1 MTGGFCG
8 CLGGCMGGLGL
19 SGVWWGS
26 SRGVEGVWRVCG
38 GHLVCVWWESRRVL
52 EGVWEMS

>member
-1 MTGGFCG
+1 
-8 CLGGCMGGLGL
+8 MGGLGL

-26 SRGVEGVWRVCG
+26 GRDVEGIWRVSG